1 MNNKIKVLIS
11 VFVLSGVAFGY
22 TLIDRKLSTD
32 DIRKALY
39 LIDINIKDEHI
50 ETLKNYLSRN
60 RKGYKELRGEA
71 LQMMLNLLL
80 LLD

>member
-11 VFVLSGVAFGY
+11 VFMLCGVAFGY

-39 LIDINIKDEHI
+39 LIDINIKDEH
-50 ETLKNYLSRN
+50 LS
-60 RKGYKELRGEA
+60 LIHI
-71 LQMMLNLLL
+71 
-80 LLD
+80 

>member
-39 LIDINIKDEHI
+39 LIDIISK
-50 ETLKNYLSRN
+50 TST
-60 RKGYKELRGEA
+60 
-71 LQMMLNLLL
+71 
-80 LLD
+80 

>member
-11 VFVLSGVAFGY
+11 VFVLSGVTFGY

-60 RKGYKELRGEA
+60 RKGYKE
-71 LQMMLNLLL
+71 
-80 LLD
+80 